1 MIDDTLEDANKGMSR
16 TLEALE
22 QHLKELEPDGPTLLY
37 WTLSKLTI
45 MEIRRPSSKCLIFL
59 LKMLKHLL

>member
-22 QHLKELEPDGPTLLY
+22 TAFKRIRTGRANTSLLDA
-37 WTLSKLTI
+37 I
-45 MEIRRPSSKCLIFL
+45 EID
-59 LKMLKHLL
+59 